1 MFQCAYVGSE
11 INTFIYSTPEDQ
23 EVEAGRDVRIPCQV
37 VSREEDDNIEIV
49 WTKDDVRIVPSRS
62 KHLFK

>member
-1 MFQCAYVGSE
+1 MHR
-11 INTFIYSTPEDQ
+11 TPEDQ

-37 VSREEDDNIEIV
+37 VSREGDDDIEIV

-62 KHLFK
+62 KLQLFETWILWYQTSSY